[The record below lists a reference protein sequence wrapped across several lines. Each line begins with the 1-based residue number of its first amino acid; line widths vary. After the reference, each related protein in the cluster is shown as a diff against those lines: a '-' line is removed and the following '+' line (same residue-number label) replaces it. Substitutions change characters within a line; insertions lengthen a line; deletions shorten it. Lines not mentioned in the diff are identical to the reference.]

1 MRSPIVGVLA
11 IAAMACGTGG
21 VLATGGGGQSGGSA
35 SQSEYRPPVPSVD
48 KRCPK
53 PPCPKP
59 PEEKPK
65 PPGPPEFR
73 GGPGFDTFF
82 DIFTE
87 LHPGPPFEPPPV
99 PSIDKRFP
107 PPVPSIDKRFPQG
120 GGSGGPPSPGQ
131 RGK

>member
-1 MRSPIVGVLA
+1 MRSPIIGALA
-11 IAAMACGTGG
+11 IAAMVCGTGG
-21 VLATGGGGQSGGSA
+21 VVAAGGGGGQAGGSA

-53 PPCPKP
+53 PKP
-59 PEEKPK
+59 
-65 PPGPPEFR
+65 PPGPPIQMHPLELH
-73 GGPGFDTFF
+73 GGPGCSFF
-82 DIFTE
+82 DVFTE

-120 GGSGGPPSPGQ
+120 HGPGGPPSPGQ
-131 RGK
+131 GGK